1 LSLGNFRV
9 SLRFT
14 FFEGGLALPRYI
26 TVAQTA
32 DIPPGERDVFDVE
45 GYYVAVFNVDGTY
58 YAIEDV
64 CTHDDGPL
72 ADGELDGYEIE
83 CPRHG
88 ARFDIRTG
96 KVLSMPAVIDVPWFP
111 VRVEGDDIQIGFEEE

>member
-1 LSLGNFRV
+1 
-9 SLRFT
+9 
-14 FFEGGLALPRYI
+14 LPHFI

-32 DIPPGERDVFDVE
+32 DIPPGERKVFDVE
-45 GYYVAVFNVDGTY
+45 GYYIAVFNVGGTY

-111 VRVEGDDIQIGFEEE
+111 VRVEGDDIQVSVETA

>member
-1 LSLGNFRV
+1 MP
-9 SLRFT
+9 RFV
-14 FFEGGLALPRYI
+14 
-26 TVAQTA
+26 TVAKTSE
-32 DIPPGERDVFDVE
+32 IPPGSREVFDVE
-45 GYYVAVFNVDGTY
+45 GYYIAVFNVGGKY

-72 ADGELDGYEIE
+72 AEGELYGFEIE

-96 KVLSMPAVIDVPWFP
+96 VVLRMPAVIPVQAFP
-111 VRVEGDDIQIGFEEE
+111 VQVAGDEIQLGFDEDS

>member
-1 LSLGNFRV
+1 LS
-9 SLRFT
+9 RFV
-14 FFEGGLALPRYI
+14 
-26 TVAQTA
+26 TVAKTA
-32 DIPPGERDVFDVE
+32 EIPPGQRDIFDVE
-45 GYYVAVFNVDGTY
+45 GIYIAVFNVGGTY

-72 ADGELDGYEIE
+72 AEGDLHGYEIA

-96 KVLSMPAVIDVPWFP
+96 KVLSMPAVLDVSWFP
-111 VRVEGDDIQIGFEEE
+111 VRVEGDDIQIGLDEE

>member
-1 LSLGNFRV
+1 
-9 SLRFT
+9 
-14 FFEGGLALPRYI
+14 LPHFV

-32 DIPPGERDVFDVE
+32 DIPPGEREVFDVE
-45 GYYVAVFNVDGTY
+45 GYYIAVFNVGGTY

-111 VRVEGDDIQIGFEEE
+111 VRVEGDDIQVSVETA

>member
-1 LSLGNFRV
+1 
-9 SLRFT
+9 
-14 FFEGGLALPRYI
+14 LPHFV
-26 TVAQTA
+26 TVAQTT
-32 DIPPGERDVFDVE
+32 DIPPGEREVFDVE
-45 GYYVAVFNVDGTY
+45 GYYIAVFNVGGTY

-111 VRVEGDDIQIGFEEE
+111 VRVDGDDIQVGFEDE

>member
-1 LSLGNFRV
+1 
-9 SLRFT
+9 
-14 FFEGGLALPRYI
+14 LPHFI

-32 DIPPGERDVFDVE
+32 DIPPGEREVFDVE
-45 GYYVAVFNVDGTY
+45 GYYIAVFNVGGTY

-111 VRVEGDDIQIGFEEE
+111 VRVEGDDIQIGLEDE

>member
-1 LSLGNFRV
+1 
-9 SLRFT
+9 
-14 FFEGGLALPRYI
+14 LPRLV
-26 TVAQTA
+26 TVAKTA
-32 DIPPGERDVFDVE
+32 EIPPGQREVFDVE
-45 GYYVAVFNVDGTY
+45 GIYIAVFNVGGTY

-72 ADGELDGYEIE
+72 AEGDLHGYEIE

-96 KVLSMPAVIDVPWFP
+96 TVLSMPAVLDVSWFP
-111 VRVEGDDIQIGFEEE
+111 VRVEGDDIQIGLDEE

>member
-1 LSLGNFRV
+1 MS
-9 SLRFT
+9 RF
-14 FFEGGLALPRYI
+14 
-26 TVAQTA
+26 VTA
-32 DIPPGERDVFDVE
+32 GPAAEIAPGEREIYAIE
-45 GYYVAVFNVDGTY
+45 GLYIAVFNVGGTY

-72 ADGELDGYEIE
+72 VEGDLDGFSIE

-96 KVLSMPAVIDVPWFP
+96 AVLSMPAVVPVRWFP
-111 VRVEGDDIQIGFEEE
+111 VRVADGSIQVDLDE

>member
-1 LSLGNFRV
+1 
-9 SLRFT
+9 
-14 FFEGGLALPRYI
+14 LPHFV

-32 DIPPGERDVFDVE
+32 DIPPGERKVFDVE
-45 GYYVAVFNVDGTY
+45 GYYIAVFNVGGTY

-111 VRVEGDDIQIGFEEE
+111 VRVEGDDIQVSVETA

>member
-1 LSLGNFRV
+1 
-9 SLRFT
+9 
-14 FFEGGLALPRYI
+14 LPHYV

-32 DIPPGERDVFDVE
+32 EIAPGQREVFDVE
-45 GYYVAVFNVDGTY
+45 GYYIAVFNVGGTY

-96 KVLSMPAVIDVPWFP
+96 KVLSMPAVTDVPWFP
-111 VRVEGDDIQIGFEEE
+111 VRVEGDDIQVELEDE